1 MKIILVLALGLFS
14 GVVFAG
20 VAFADDTNNIQT
32 KSLDVIER
40 LGDIERIDVTAPVD
54 IVEDGY
60 DDQDVMRIL
69 EEGETIEAE
78 SAKAS

>member
-1 MKIILVLALGLFS
+1 MKIVSVLVLGLFS
-14 GVVFAG
+14 GIAFTGGLNAG
-20 VAFADDTNNIQT
+20 DSSNIQT
-32 KSLDVIER
+32 RSLDVIER

-60 DDQDVMRIL
+60 NDRDVMQIL

-78 SAKAS
+78 SPEAS